1 MICPIHNSVVEDCLF
16 LLQRELIKR
25 RDACDV
31 GGSLKSQRVDVDYDE
46 FANHDIDNVA
56 AVARNSV
63 DVTFAC
69 EKFYNCGS

>member
-1 MICPIHNSVVEDCLF
+1 MVEDCLF

-56 AVARNSV
+56 AVA
-63 DVTFAC
+63 C
-69 EKFYNCGS
+69 KLC